1 MKIILSE
8 NQLSNLLL
16 NEIDNKIST
25 SIDNEIKESVNDL
38 MLSINKDYPELKL
51 TIDKFQP
58 IINYLT
64 TNKNTYITSINNKSN
79 NSLQMCTMFYNF
91 IIKFISDLINSNLNS
106 VKRFLIRQ
114 SFKGRE
120 DFKNYISSIVF
131 KNLDGIIYLSN
142 YGLMTW
148 VSYTGTQYFGTVYDW
163 KHGYEKWF
171 KDRKE
176 NISSTISELIT
187 NKIYA

>member
-8 NQLSNLLL
+8 SQLSNLLL

-58 IINYLT
+58 IINYLI

-120 DFKNYISSIVF
+120 NFKNYISSIVF
-131 KNLDGIIYLSN
+131 KNLDGIINLSN

-148 VSYTGTQYFGTVYDW
+148 IPYSHTQYFDTVYDW

-171 KDRKE
+171 IDRKK
-176 NISSTISELIT
+176 NILSTISELIT
-187 NKIYA
+187 NKIYV